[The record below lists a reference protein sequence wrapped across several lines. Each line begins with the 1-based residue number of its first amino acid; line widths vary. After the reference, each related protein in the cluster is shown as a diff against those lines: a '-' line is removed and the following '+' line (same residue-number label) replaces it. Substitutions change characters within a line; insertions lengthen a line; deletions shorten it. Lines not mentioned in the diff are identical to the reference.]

1 MGLLSA
7 ERLVVF
13 WPKQLQYRLWG
24 KKRMHMRYFGRS
36 LAKVSEP
43 RGASNVLLWNR
54 GLLLG
59 IWSFLTIANNFLS
72 KQFSGSL
79 QRVLL
84 FFKAKLPTAVYWWK
98 VFWNS
103 GAGEMSVRI
112 KRSLLC
118 QRQRS
123 ARWKVKRFPIRN
135 MPLFVQY
142 WYKTAC
148 PQPCLPSKTG
158 FHF

>member
-1 MGLLSA
+1 
-7 ERLVVF
+7 
-13 WPKQLQYRLWG
+13 
-24 KKRMHMRYFGRS
+24 MHMRYFGRS

-79 QRVLL
+79 QRVFL

-98 VFWNS
+98 VF
-103 GAGEMSVRI
+103 
-112 KRSLLC
+112 
-118 QRQRS
+118 
-123 ARWKVKRFPIRN
+123 
-135 MPLFVQY
+135 
-142 WYKTAC
+142 
-148 PQPCLPSKTG
+148 
-158 FHF
+158 